1 MLKSCKKA
9 LRISSSNVA
18 FDDEIQDLIIA
29 AKRDLNITGIIYIEE
44 KDPLIKQDI
53 IMYCKANFGLD
64 NKDSEKYK
72 NTYEI
77 LKNRLSLCGEY
88 IE

>member
-1 MLKSCKKA
+1 MLSSCKKA
-9 LRISSSNVA
+9 LRISSSNIT

-29 AKRDLNITGIIYIEE
+29 AKKDLNVTGIVVED
-44 KDPLIKQDI
+44 KDPLIKQAI

-72 NTYEI
+72 NTYEL

>member
-1 MLKSCKKA
+1 M
-9 LRISSSNVA
+9 RISSSNVA

-29 AKRDLNITGIIYIEE
+29 AKRDLNITGIINIEE
-44 KDPLIKQDI
+44 KDPLIKQAI

-72 NTYEI
+72 ITYEI